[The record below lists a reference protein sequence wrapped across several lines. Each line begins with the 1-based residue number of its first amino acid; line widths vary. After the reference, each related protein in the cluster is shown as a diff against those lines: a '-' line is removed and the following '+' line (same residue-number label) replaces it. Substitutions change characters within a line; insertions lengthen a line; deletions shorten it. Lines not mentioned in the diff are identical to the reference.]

1 MHRIPTLV
9 LALALVLGTACA
21 AFVGAADPI
30 RQEDLASL
38 DASSEAS
45 ARAAAISF
53 LRAYVHAPRDGIAP
67 LLGLVGP
74 RRMRAW
80 AHWYGVQLDSFPGT
94 QSGELRLTSV
104 SGTQPIPIADQP
116 GDLVREVELEADAV
130 FHFDPDGDDPFDV
143 TRVMSGPM
151 RLFQVAQGRWVVLD
165 FLRDG
170 VPLSSSFQV
179 LPKST
184 SWDVGGRVTVRLDSF
199 VSVPAWQFDVVVRVR
214 RGSPVGIGP
223 EGVELVDAD
232 GKKIHAGVVTGALL
246 DVHRGAAVEGIASFP
261 LQPSAEGLT
270 LRLTFDA
277 RDRLPPLQI
286 KLADLIDPV
295 PTASPSQS
303 PAAG

>member
-1 MHRIPTLV
+1 MHRIPA
-9 LALALVLGTACA
+9 LALALALALGTACTA
-21 AFVGAADPI
+21 SFVGAADPI
-30 RQEDLASL
+30 RPEDLASL

-67 LLGLVGP
+67 LIALAGP
-74 RRMRAW
+74 RRMQAW
-80 AHWYGVQLDSFPGT
+80 AHWYGVQLDSFPGR
-94 QSGELRLTSV
+94 QSGALRLTSV

-151 RLFQVAQGRWVVLD
+151 RLFQVAQGKWVVLD

-170 VPLSSSFQV
+170 IPLSSSFQV
-179 LPKST
+179 LPRSA
-184 SWDVGGRVTVRLDSF
+184 SWDVGRVTVRLDSF

-214 RGSPVGIGP
+214 RGSPVGLGP
-223 EGVELVDAD
+223 EGVELVNAD
-232 GKKIHAGVVTGALL
+232 GKRTQADVVTGALL
-246 DVHRGAAVEGIASFP
+246 DVHRGPAVEGIASFP
-261 LQPSAEGLT
+261 LQQSAEGLT

-286 KLADLIDPV
+286 KLAGLIDPV
-295 PTASPSQS
+295 RTAAPSQS
-303 PAAG
+303 PAPG